1 MTEQVTLLLGF
12 HAHQPVGNFP
22 WVIDEAVL
30 RCYRPFLEVAERHPK
45 IRFSLHISGWL
56 LEVLGKKYRAEISRI
71 KRMIERGQV
80 EMIGGGDTEPVLA
93 AIPERDRRAQL
104 AAMNARLRRTFGVQ
118 PHGVWLTERVWEST
132 IVPALV
138 ASGARFT
145 AVDDYHFLAAGLDQ
159 RALSGYF
166 TTEESGHR
174 LDIFPISQALRYWIP
189 FTRARTV
196 IARLAAMPAGSCA
209 MYFDDLEKFG
219 VWPDTYA
226 AVYRRGWLES
236 FFAGLEASGSL
247 ATSTFGEFHRHNAS
261 RGLVYMPTTS
271 YLEMNAWTLP
281 ARAGRRLEQIARRAE
296 QAGTLELDKGL
307 LRGGIWKNFLTKY
320 PEANWM
326 HKRVEQASERFH
338 RLPRTKQSAQM
349 RGALH
354 RAQANDAYWHG
365 LFGGVYLPFLRR
377 SVYAN
382 LADIEVRL
390 DAIWPRPAV
399 EQRDIDLDGRQEIG
413 LRGGTL
419 FAAVRPPA
427 GGGLCEL
434 TDYSLR
440 HNFADVL
447 ARHEEAY
454 HASIRNRLRR
464 PRLLD
469 RLTAA
474 ARRFAASNLKSIH
487 ERTPLKG
494 RFKETDLEIDRTP
507 RGLFIDTWHR
517 ASDASETLAYEPV
530 TPGRKVPRVTLVARS
545 GDLEAT
551 KVYRITGGAIEV
563 RYAFKARRDITG
575 EFTVALDVAMPS
587 ADGPRAC
594 YVVDRKRRAGGL
606 AATIRGQSVKHISLR
621 DAVLPGA
628 LELDVSQPCR
638 LSTAPLWTVSRS
650 ESAYERIMQAATLTL
665 AWPVALRAGL
675 PFELLLQLRVKRS
688 RKRNVGWRM

>member
-1 MTEQVTLLLGF
+1 MTKVTLLLGF

-22 WVIDEAVL
+22 WVIDQAVQ

-56 LEVLGKKYRAEISRI
+56 LEVLDKKYRAEISRI
-71 KRMIERGQV
+71 NRMIERGQI

-93 AIPERDRRAQL
+93 AIPERDRRDQL
-104 AAMNARLRRTFGVQ
+104 AAMNARLRRTFGVK
-118 PHGVWLTERVWEST
+118 PRGVWLTERVWEST

-159 RALSGYF
+159 RALTGYF
-166 TTEESGHR
+166 RTEESGQT
-174 LDIFPISQALRYWIP
+174 LDIFPISQALRYSIP
-189 FTRARTV
+189 FTRARRV
-196 IARLAAMPAGSCA
+196 IARLEAMPAASCA

-236 FFAGLEASGSL
+236 FFAGLEASSSL
-247 ATSTFGEFHRHNAS
+247 TTSTFGEFHRHNAS
-261 RGLVYMPTTS
+261 RGLVYVPTTS

-307 LRGGIWKNFLTKY
+307 LRGGMWKNFLMKY

-338 RLPRTKQSAQM
+338 RLPSAKQSAQM

-354 RAQANDAYWHG
+354 FAQANDAYWHG

-382 LADIEVRL
+382 LADMEVRL
-390 DAIWPRPAV
+390 DGIRPRPAV
-399 EQRDIDLDGRQEIG
+399 EQHDIDLDGRQEIA
-413 LRGGTL
+413 LRGGAL
-419 FAAVRPPA
+419 FAAVRPHD
-427 GGGLCEL
+427 GGSLCEL
-434 TDYSLR
+434 THYPLR

-454 HASIRNRLRR
+454 HASIRNRIRR

-474 ARRFAASNLKSIH
+474 ARRFAPSTLKSIH
-487 ERTPLKG
+487 DRTPLKG
-494 RFKETDLEIDRTP
+494 RFKESDLEVDRAP
-507 RGLFIDTWHR
+507 RGLFVDSWHGP
-517 ASDASETLAYEPV
+517 AGSSETLAYEPLP
-530 TPGRKVPRVTLVARS
+530 TGRRLPRATLVARS
-545 GDLEAT
+545 NDLEVT
-551 KVYRITGGAIEV
+551 KAYRIAGSASEV
-563 RYAFKARRDITG
+563 RYELKARRDVTG
-575 EFTVALDVAMPS
+575 EFAVRLDLAMPS
-587 ADGPRAC
+587 ADGPRGW
-594 YVVDRKRRAGGL
+594 YVVDGKRRSGGL
-606 AATIRGQSVKHISLR
+606 AATIRSQAVKRISLR

-628 LELDVSQPCR
+628 LDLEISRGCR

-650 ESAYERIMQAATLTL
+650 ESAYEKIMQAATLTL
-665 AWPVALRAGL
+665 SWPVTLREGLTFELMLTLRA
-675 PFELLLQLRVKRS
+675 KRT
-688 RKRNVGWRM
+688 RKRL